1 MHSIV
6 SFFRRDVRHALAN
19 AIGIVV
25 VVGIVAVPSFYAW
38 FNIAG
43 SWDPYGNTK
52 NLRVAVVNEDAGYTG
67 ELIPVTLDLG
77 ERVVANLMKSDS
89 IGYTPTTREDALEGV
104 RSGKYYAAVVIPE
117 DFSACLLSGFSAN
130 PRQAKV
136 AFYQNQ
142 KANAIAEIVTDK
154 ASAAIQRDI
163 DEGFARTATDVG
175 AGALEELCRLLD
187 DDRITSV
194 AARLDQ
200 ALVTAADTLDGTAQT
215 ARSFSEV
222 LASSQS
228 LVAASSSSLDAAR
241 APIGDVSGACTQSA
255 DSLRGLGDALD
266 DAVESA
272 DAAFAQ
278 GTAGMDDVD
287 AAIDRAFDT
296 ADGQADKIVTALDET
311 KGAVDRQL
319 EFLRRLADALADSAS
334 LLKSLE
340 AQGTADP
347 AQAARIHEAS
357 TTIAGICERVDQAI
371 TELEDLSQGL
381 EKTSGDIAQTT
392 VDADDAR
399 SELHTMVA
407 DARTSLADAQTT
419 YDSSLHGAL
428 DELADS
434 IDDAVSNV
442 DTTME
447 GLSGVMDS
455 VADGAGTASA
465 GLGDARSSLDSS
477 AQTLD
482 AAAGGLR
489 DLQHRLENALAAN
502 DLDEVRTILVANP
515 DAIASFVATPVQMDR
530 HAVFP
535 VDNNGSA
542 MTPFYTA
549 LAIWIGGVVIAALI
563 KATPSRRALAQTGC
577 SQPQAY
583 IGRLALFAI
592 LGAAQTLL
600 ICGGDLWYLGVQC
613 AHPGLF
619 VLAGLVSSFVFVNI
633 IFALTASFGDVGKA
647 VAVVL
652 MVVQV
657 AGSGGTFPQQMLP
670 SLFQAIYP
678 WLPFVHAEG
687 AMRAAMFGV
696 YGDDF
701 WIELGLLALYLIP
714 SLLLG
719 LVLRRPVIRLNER
732 LEHAL
737 ESTRIM

>member
-25 VVGIVAVPSFYAW
+25 IVGIVAVPSFYAW

-77 ERVVANLMKSDS
+77 ERVVTNLMKSDS
-89 IGYTPTTREDALEGV
+89 IGYIPTTREDALEGV
-104 RSGKYYAAVVIPE
+104 RSGEYYAAVVIPE

-187 DDRITSV
+187 DDQIASV

-215 ARSFSEV
+215 ARSFSDV

-228 LVAASSSSLDAAR
+228 LVTASSSSLDAAR
-241 APIGDVSGACTQSA
+241 APIGDISGACTQSA
-255 DSLRGLGDALD
+255 DGLRGLGDALD
-266 DAVESA
+266 DAVEAA

-296 ADGQADKIVTALDET
+296 ADGQADKLVSALDET

-319 EFLRRLADALADSAS
+319 EFLHRLADALGASSS
-334 LLKSLE
+334 LLESLE

-357 TTIAGICERVDQAI
+357 TTITGICERVNQAI
-371 TELEDLSQGL
+371 AELEDLSQGL
-381 EKTSGDIAQTT
+381 EKASEDVAQTT

-399 SELHTMVA
+399 SELHAMVA

-434 IDDAVSNV
+434 IDDAVSGV
-442 DTTME
+442 DASME

-455 VADGAGTASA
+455 AADGADTASS

-477 AQTLD
+477 AQALD
-482 AAAGGLR
+482 AAADDLR
-489 DLQHRLENALAAN
+489 DLQHRLESALAAN

-515 DAIASFVATPVQMDR
+515 DAIASFVAAPVQMDR

-542 MTPFYTA
+542 MAPFYTA

-577 SQPQAY
+577 SQSQAY

-600 ICGGDLWYLGVQC
+600 ICGGDLWYLGIQC
-613 AHPGLF
+613 THPGLF

-670 SLFQAIYP
+670 PLFQAIYP

-719 LVLRRPVIRLNER
+719 LVLRRPVIRLNEH